1 MQATRTHRRQV
12 LAIALTAVFALSA
25 RANAP
30 EPTATQARLWD
41 ATDVRA
47 RFALRYGDVSSRLRI
62 ASASVLPGSTL
73 EISALSRDGAPLAAD
88 VSGASGLVQTRRGV
102 WTLRA
107 PRTPGLRILRI
118 SSEEAADEIRLNVFV
133 TVPRARVSRNVLNG
147 YPIGAYPEA
156 AIVQGARVEPP
167 SGFIEVTRETLDTPV
182 SPRFRLGQFLCKQSG
197 GFPKYVVLDAR
208 LPRKLEALLDAI
220 NRTGVRAAT
229 LTVMSGY
236 RTPSYNHR
244 IGNVTDWSRHL
255 WGAAA
260 DVFVDE
266 SPRDGRMD
274 DLDGDGE
281 VTVRDSEKLFALAD
295 SLDRDPP
302 EDWFI
307 GGAGF
312 YAATDSHGPFV
323 HVDVRS
329 HAARW

>member
-1 MQATRTHRRQV
+1 MQANRTNRHV
-12 LAIALTAVFALSA
+12 LAIALAAVFALA
-25 RANAP
+25 AHANTP
-30 EPTATQARLWD
+30 EPRATQVRLWD

-62 ASASVLPGSTL
+62 ASASVLPGTL
-73 EISALSRDGAPLAAD
+73 LEVSALDRDGAPLAAE
-88 VSGASGLVQTRRGV
+88 VSGANGLTRTRRGV

-107 PRTPGLRILRI
+107 PQKAGLYVLRI
-118 SSEEAADEIRLNVFV
+118 SSAAAGDEIRLNVFV
-133 TVPRARVSRNVLNG
+133 TVPRARVAKSSLNG
-147 YPIGAYPEA
+147 YAIGSYPA
-156 AIVQGARVEPP
+156 ASIVQGARVEPP
-167 SGFIEVTRETLDTPV
+167 SGFIEVTRENLDTPI
-182 SPRFRLGQFLCKQSG
+182 SPHFRLGQFLCKQSG
-197 GFPKYVVLDAR
+197 GFPKYVVLDER

-220 NRTGVRAAT
+220 HRSGTPAAT

-236 RTPSYNHR
+236 RTPWYNR
-244 IGNVTDWSRHL
+244 SIGNETDWSRHL

-274 DLDGDGE
+274 DLDGDGV

-295 SLDRDPP
+295 ALDRDPP

-307 GGAGF
+307 GGAGY
-312 YAATDSHGPFV
+312 YAATDAHGPFV

>member
-1 MQATRTHRRQV
+1 MQATRTHRHV
-12 LAIALTAVFALSA
+12 LAIALAAAFTLAA

-30 EPTATQARLWD
+30 EAPATDIRLWD

-47 RFALRYGDVSSRLRI
+47 RFALRHGDVTSRLRI
-62 ASASVLPGSTL
+62 ASASILPGMTL
-73 EISALSRDGAPLAAD
+73 EIAALDRDGAPLAALI
-88 VSGASGLVQTRRGV
+88 SGAAGLSSTRRGV

-107 PRTPGLRILRI
+107 PQEPGLSILRV
-118 SSEEAADEIRLNVFV
+118 SSAEADDEIRLNVFV
-133 TVPRARVSRNVLNG
+133 TVPRTRVARNALNG
-147 YPIGAYPEA
+147 YAIGAYPEA
-156 AIVQGARVEPP
+156 QVVQGARVEPP
-167 SGFIEVTRETLDTPV
+167 SGFIEVTRENLDTPV

-197 GFPKYVVLDAR
+197 GFPKYVVLDER

-220 NRTGVRAAT
+220 HQSGAPSAT

-236 RTPSYNHR
+236 RTPSYNR
-244 IGNVTDWSRHL
+244 GIGNGTDWSRHL

-260 DVFVDE
+260 DVFVDD

-274 DLDGDGE
+274 DLDGDGA
-281 VTVRDSEKLFALAD
+281 VTVRDSAKLFSLAD
-295 SLDRDPP
+295 ALDRDPP

-307 GGAGF
+307 GGAGY
-312 YAATDSHGPFV
+312 YAATEAHGPFV